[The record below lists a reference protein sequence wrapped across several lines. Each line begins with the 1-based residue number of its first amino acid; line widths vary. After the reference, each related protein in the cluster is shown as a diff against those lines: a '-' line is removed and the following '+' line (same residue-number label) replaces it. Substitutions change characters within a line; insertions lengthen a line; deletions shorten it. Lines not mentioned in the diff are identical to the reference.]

1 MSERTAGES
10 PKGNITDRAGRAAS
24 AESTGTTALGLIVC
38 GVVLATIAVCATLA
52 IWLGYDRALYEA
64 SRHLALVATAERETV
79 GDAIVA
85 DEMQHWRLQS
95 IGYVVVAVLVA
106 AIILGVVGILLRRI
120 AGHAHA
126 LRTQRDFLDRILDTA
141 GAPVLVSEAGGRVM
155 RANAAL
161 DAMLGR
167 DGGAAGEEFLAG
179 IADREWIDTLLKA
192 GRPADYPRR
201 DEVTLSNRFGQR
213 RRVRWVTSVLEQA
226 GDEVVSTVSIGTDV
240 TGERRSENELR
251 RQTTMLR
258 QAHRIAKLCYWQWQ
272 PRSDRRLEESDGVYT
287 YTDDTEELF
296 GHSADAL
303 AAAGADYWSM
313 VVHPDDREMARA
325 RFTQFLRDSAAVH
338 VQEYRILHPK
348 LGERYIRECGEK
360 SFDAEGRMIDFAGTL
375 QDVTDARRAQQAL
388 RENEAKLRRGFRMA
402 KLGHWSFEPNRPRAD
417 GGFGVYTYSDQVVE
431 MYGLRGEQLDAAGDR
446 FYETYIHPDD
456 RDELRQLNERFLVDD
471 RASYTHEYR
480 FMRPDGRLAYIR
492 ESAEKIRN
500 EAGRVIQVI
509 GTVQDVTD
517 QRLADIALRESEAKL
532 KQGFRIAKMG
542 HWAYDPSHSTGDA
555 AAIQYAWSEEA
566 AEIFGVP
573 VRTLDQSGAAFY
585 DRYVHRDDRDDLKK
599 LDREFLA
606 GDLPGYTQEYRIVR
620 PDGSVR
626 HILESAEKRLD
637 RGGRVVQ
644 VNGIVQDVTGL
655 RRSALS
661 MRRVERQLRRAYRL
675 ARLGYWYW
683 EAETGEGELDEA
695 SRISDEVCEIFGVT
709 REELHWDD
717 IQAFCARYVYPE
729 DREMVARVF
738 TDFDAGKMDHYTI
751 TYRFLHPGGEVH
763 SVRSVSERIRDEH
776 GRPLYGIGIIQDF
789 TQIKAAEETLLR
801 SEYQLRRAQRV
812 AKLYCWHTEEGPQGQ
827 TRMVFDHE
835 FYADVLRHEPQ
846 EAVLSPS
853 NYVERFVHP
862 DDRARLL
869 PITGAFEREEIDTY
883 SIEYRLLREDGSIV
897 YIRSAAE
904 RMRDADGRAAQM
916 FGAIQD
922 VTDLHQRERELTE
935 AKNEAEFANRSKSDF
950 LANMSHELRTP
961 LNAIIG
967 FSQVIRDQLFGT
979 DQTRYVDYARDI
991 HESGRLL
998 LELINDILDMSKLEA
1013 GKQVLYE
1020 ETLSLDQVVEDCR
1033 KIIAARASEV
1043 AVKLAAADLSGLPK
1057 VWGEERALKQI
1068 LLNLLSNAVKFTPR
1082 GGSVRVEGMMTQ
1094 EGELCLVVRDT
1105 GIGIAPD
1112 MLPHLFLPF
1121 HQGDNSTSRRYGG
1134 TGLGL
1139 AITRRLVELHG
1150 GRIAIESEVGQGTV
1164 VRVFMPPERLILDSK
1179 PADDP
1184 ARIAV

>member
-1 MSERTAGES
+1 MALSQHTATRPS
-10 PKGNITDRAGRAAS
+10 I
-24 AESTGTTALGLIVC
+24 GTTRDEAGSAATAANAGTKALGLIVC
-38 GVVLATIAVCATLA
+38 GVVLATIAVCTALA

-64 SRHLALVATAERETV
+64 SRHLSLISTAERETV

-85 DEMQHWRLQS
+85 DELRHWWIQS
-95 IGYVVVAVLVA
+95 IGYAVVAIVVA
-106 AIILGVVGILLRRI
+106 AIILGVVAVLLRRI
-120 AGHAHA
+120 SRHAHA
-126 LRTQRDFLDRILDTA
+126 LRAQRDFLDRILETA
-141 GAPVLVSEAGGRVM
+141 GAPVLVNEAGGHVL

-161 DAMLGR
+161 EEMLGL
-167 DGGAAGEEFLAG
+167 DHAPSAQDAAAP
-179 IADREWIDTLLKA
+179 DSEWIGTLLRV
-192 GRPADYPRR
+192 GRPAEYPRR
-201 DEVTLSNRFGQR
+201 DEVTLTNRLGQR

-226 GDEVVSTVSIGTDV
+226 GGKVVSTVSIGTDV
-240 TGERRSENELR
+240 TGERRSENALR
-251 RQTTMLR
+251 RETTMLR
-258 QAHRIAKLCYWQWQ
+258 QAHRIAKLCYWQWR
-272 PRSDRRLEESDGVYT
+272 PTGDERAEESDGVYT

-296 GHSADAL
+296 GHSAEAL
-303 AAAGADYWSM
+303 ADAGADYWTIC
-313 VVHPDDREMARA
+313 VHPDDREMSRR
-325 RFTQFLRDSAAVH
+325 RFTQFLRDGTSVH

-360 SFDAEGRMIDFAGTL
+360 SFDADGRILDLAGTL

-388 RENEAKLRRGFRMA
+388 RENEAKLRRGFRLA
-402 KLGHWSFEPNRPRAD
+402 KLGHWIFEPNRPRPD
-417 GGFGVYTYSDQVVE
+417 GGFGVYTYSDQVTE

-456 RDELRQLNERFLVDD
+456 RDELRQINESFLGDD

-480 FMRPDGRLAYIR
+480 FLRPDGRLAYVR
-492 ESAEKIRN
+492 ESAEKIRDD
-500 EAGRVIQVI
+500 AGRVLQLI

-542 HWAYDPSHSTGDA
+542 HWAYDTRHGTGDRSG
-555 AAIQYAWSEEA
+555 IQYTWSEEA

-573 VRTLDQSGAAFY
+573 VKVLDESGGAFY
-585 DRYVHRDDRDDLKK
+585 ERHVHRDDRDELKR
-599 LDREFLA
+599 LDRAFLD
-606 GDLPGYTQEYRIVR
+606 GDMPGYTHEYRVVR
-620 PDGSVR
+620 PDGSIR
-626 HILESAEKRLD
+626 HILESAEKVLD
-637 RGGRVVQ
+637 RGGRVMQ

-683 EAETGEGELDEA
+683 ESDAGSEEGDGE
-695 SRISDEVCEIFGVT
+695 SRISDEICEIFGVS
-709 REELHWDD
+709 REALNWDD
-717 IQAFCARYVYPE
+717 TADFCARYVYPE
-729 DREMVARVF
+729 DREMVAKVF
-738 TDFDAGKMDHYTI
+738 DDFEAGRMDNYTI
-751 TYRFLHPGGEVH
+751 TYRFLHPSGEVH

-776 GRPLYGIGIIQDF
+776 GRPLYGIGVIQDF
-789 TQIKAAEETLLR
+789 TQIKAAEVTLQR

-812 AKLYCWHTEEGPQGQ
+812 AKLYCWHTEEGSPGQ

-835 FYADVLRHEPQ
+835 FYADVLRHEPS
-846 EAVLSPS
+846 EPVLSPS

-883 SIEYRLLREDGSIV
+883 SIEYRLKRGDGSIV

-967 FSQVIRDQLFGT
+967 FSQVIRDQLFGP
-979 DQTRYVDYARDI
+979 DQARYVDYARDI
-991 HESGRLL
+991 NNSGTLL
-998 LELINDILDMSKLEA
+998 LDLINDILDMSKLEA
-1013 GKQVLYE
+1013 GKQELYE
-1020 ETLSLDQVVEDCR
+1020 ETLSLADVVEDCR

-1043 AVKLAAADLSGLPK
+1043 AVKLGAADLSGLPK
-1057 VWGEERALKQI
+1057 VWAEERAIKQI

-1082 GGSVRVEGMMTQ
+1082 GGSVRVDGTTTDD
-1094 EGELCLVVRDT
+1094 GEVCLVVRDT
-1105 GIGIAPD
+1105 GIGIASD

-1150 GRIAIESEVGQGTV
+1150 GRIEIASTIGEGTAVSVYLPSERIV
-1164 VRVFMPPERLILDSK
+1164 VDSK
-1179 PADDP
+1179 PANEDT
-1184 ARIAV
+1184 RIAS